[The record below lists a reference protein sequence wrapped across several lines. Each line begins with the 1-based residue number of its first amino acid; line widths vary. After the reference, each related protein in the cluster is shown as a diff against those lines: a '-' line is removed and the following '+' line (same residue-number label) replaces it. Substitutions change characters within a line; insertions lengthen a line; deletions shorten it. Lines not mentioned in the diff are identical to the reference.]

1 MAMLIPVTNQKT
13 KSIRS
18 ACFDAGVGSQGT
30 KKATA
35 DVTAAAA
42 TPTATKRTRTPLRTI
57 ASLLNPQE
65 RRLLRTSVTNL
76 YEGLM
81 KAWFPRQRPGYPG
94 ACGRI
99 TEAAPKG
106 EPHGNRSRSVTN
118 RCRSHPRLGSQRQ
131 RRRRQRGRDRLDPDD
146 RRPGRPRPVD
156 DLLVDVGGPRLLGA
170 PPRRL
175 RRGIPAPRAGLLET
189 ESVSVEL

>member
-42 TPTATKRTRTPLRTI
+42 SPTATKRTSTPLRTI

-65 RRLLRTSVTNL
+65 RRLLRTTVTNPL
-76 YEGLM
+76 RRRGFR
-81 KAWFPRQRPGYPG
+81 AT
-94 ACGRI
+94 GRGTQPPAGRTI
-99 TEAAPKG
+99 ETAPK
-106 EPHGNRSRSVTN
+106 
-118 RCRSHPRLGSQRQ
+118 
-131 RRRRQRGRDRLDPDD
+131 
-146 RRPGRPRPVD
+146 
-156 DLLVDVGGPRLLGA
+156 GGPRLMGT
-170 PPRRL
+170 
-175 RRGIPAPRAGLLET
+175 PA
-189 ESVSVEL
+189 